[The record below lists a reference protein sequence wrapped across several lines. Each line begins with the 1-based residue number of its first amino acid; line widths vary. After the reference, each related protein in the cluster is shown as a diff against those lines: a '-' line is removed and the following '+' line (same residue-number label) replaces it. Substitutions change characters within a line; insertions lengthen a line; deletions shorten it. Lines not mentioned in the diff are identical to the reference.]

1 MGTVLTEF
9 IDLLVGGISNMAAGI
24 GSGLS
29 ELAKAVFLDG
39 TGTQQDPYKLSVF
52 GGICGIFAGI
62 ALAVGLSTKIVT
74 WVTSLGN

>member
-1 MGTVLTEF
+1 MGAVLTEL
-9 IDLLVGGISNMAAGI
+9 IELLVGGITAMASGI

-29 ELAKAVFLDG
+29 DLTKAVFLDG
-39 TGTQQDPYKLSVF
+39 AGTQADPYTLSVF
-52 GGICGIFAGI
+52 GGVVGIFAGI